1 MKNSIIMAIIISACS
16 MLLFA
21 HAESESENIHDKS
34 LEAVLAEIRA
44 SQGLEKYDRIDPD
57 KVSDE
62 QLEELGD
69 AVMSVM
75 HPDSRQ
81 HEWMDNM
88 MGGEGSAT
96 LSAMHRIMGYNYLR
110 GYYGGGIMGPGMM
123 GPGMMGPGMMGG
135 PSAFGPWQRGYGM
148 MDFGYGN
155 TFIWILFLII
165 AVVIVYLI
173 VRITSMKRITAPS
186 TDTPLEI
193 LKKRYAKGKITKDDF
208 ERIKKDIV

>member
-1 MKNSIIMAIIISACS
+1 MKNSVIMAIIISACS
-16 MLLFA
+16 MLLLA
-21 HAESESENIHDKS
+21 HAESELEGIHDKS

-44 SQGLEKYDRIDPD
+44 SQGLGKYDRIDPD

-88 MGGEGSAT
+88 MGGEGSTT

-123 GPGMMGPGMMGG
+123 GPSIMGPGMMGG

-155 TFIWILFLII
+155 VFIWVLFLIMV
-165 AVVIVYLI
+165 AVIVYLI
-173 VRITSMKRITAPS
+173 VQITRMKRIAAPS

-193 LKKRYAKGKITKDDF
+193 LKKRYANGDITKGDF
-208 ERIKKDIV
+208 EKMKKDIT